1 MIDAVTGNLLWFA
14 GGPNGVGAPNLPLAN
29 MTHSIPARINVLD
42 LDGDSFADR
51 MYAGDMG
58 GRVWRFDIWP
68 GRPVAELVTGGVLAD
83 LGAASEETPTVAN
96 ARRFYN
102 APDVALIQ
110 RRGAN
115 PYLNLALG
123 SGYRGHPLHTAT
135 QDRFYSIRD
144 TLAFGR
150 LTQPQYDGF
159 TAITD
164 GALTDITNSISTT
177 RLPRDAVGWKL
188 ELRLNG
194 AGEKVLAEALTV
206 NGAILFPTFQPT
218 PASAANPCAPGV
230 GLNRAYA
237 LSVDMGRPVIDWNEN
252 VLIEDSDAWTRL
264 SQTGI
269 AGEISYIF
277 DSQLRPN
284 RPPNAPPEPR
294 DALGRTGMCMVG
306 VEVLR
311 QCVPPGNVVRTFWG
325 RGTVN

>member
-1 MIDAVTGNLLWFA
+1 
-14 GGPNGVGAPNLPLAN
+14 
-29 MTHSIPARINVLD
+29 
-42 LDGDSFADR
+42 

-68 GRPVAELVTGGVLAD
+68 GRDAAELVTGGVFAD
-83 LGAASEETPTVAN
+83 LGAASEQTPAVEN

-135 QDRFYSIRD
+135 QDRFYSLRD

-150 LTQPQYDGF
+150 LTQLQYDAF
-159 TAITD
+159 TPITD
-164 GALTDITNSISTT
+164 GILTDITSSISST
-177 RLPRDAVGWKL
+177 RLPRDARGWKL

-218 PASAANPCAPGV
+218 SASAANPCAPGV

-237 LSVDMGRPVIDWNEN
+237 LSVDAGRPVVDFDDNMI
-252 VLIEDSDAWTRL
+252 LTDSDAWTRL
-264 SQTGI
+264 AQTGI
-269 AGEISYIF
+269 AGEISYVF
-277 DSQLRPN
+277 DT
-284 RPPNAPPEPR
+284 RPPPNQPNPNVPVPPR
-294 DALGRTGMCMVG
+294 DALGRTALCMVG

-311 QCVPPGNVVRTFWG
+311 RCVPPGNVVRTFWQRGYMEIG
-325 RGTVN
+325 RASCRERV